1 MAETKK
7 KQYNYTAI
15 WYTSTPLQQYQY
27 VPKETV
33 CHQAS
38 CEEVRRASQVSR
50 VLLYSSNSN
59 GVFVGRVSR
68 AYVQHFMMPGT
79 KYVLCARCV

>member
-7 KQYNYTAI
+7 NSTITLLYV
-15 WYTSTPLQQYQY
+15 YTSTPLQQYQY

-33 CHQAS
+33 RHQAS

-50 VLLYSSNSN
+50 VLLYSSNSD
-59 GVFVGRVSR
+59 GVFVGRVLDSSQR
-68 AYVQHFMMPGT
+68 Y
-79 KYVLCARCV
+79 LLLL